1 MGNLSKRP
9 LFVRIAGPTWGRWI
23 TRRNGVVGNGLEK
36 MATIDGPFL
45 VLCNHTHT
53 LDPFFVSALSPV
65 HIRWVAGAYL
75 FKLPFL
81 SMLLHHLVGAI
92 SKQQGRSDMHTLRQI
107 SAAFKK
113 GDVVG
118 IFPEG
123 TRTWDGEP
131 MGFDQGLAKL
141 IKLLKVP
148 VVLLNFEGLYA
159 IKPRWSRFRRKGAV
173 SLTFKSLLSVE
184 EAQKLSVND
193 LYNHLNTELGFS
205 FRTWQHHAKVRF
217 SGKRG
222 AEGVEKTLYLCPS
235 CTKGST
241 ITSKGRTIS
250 CTNCSLSYTLNEYE
264 LLKANNKDTPALE
277 DIAAWRAWQNSRLI
291 AHPPAFPDDRGVL
304 FQQGSETQLTTMS
317 RKFTL
322 RLERMQMI
330 LSTPRQTYHFA
341 YSDIT
346 SMIINAKNTLE
357 LYCSGVLYRIRIA
370 PNLSILKYLE
380 YYQSYNPEEA
390 TS

>member
-81 SMLLHHLVGAI
+81 SLLLHHLVGAI

-107 SAAFKK
+107 SAALKQ

-131 MGFDQGLAKL
+131 MGFDQSIAKL
-141 IKLLKVP
+141 VKLLKVP
-148 VVLLNFEGLYA
+148 LVLLNFEGLYG
-159 IKPRWSRFRRKGAV
+159 IKPRWSVYRRKGKV
-173 SLTFKSLLSVE
+173 TLTFKSLLTVE
-184 EAQKLSVND
+184 DAQAMDVEA
-193 LYNHLNTELGFS
+193 LYAYIKNELAFS
-205 FRTWQHHAKVRF
+205 HRQWQQDTPTRFIGKHGADGVAK
-217 SGKRG
+217 
-222 AEGVEKTLYLCPS
+222 ALYLCPS
-235 CTKGST
+235 CHHSST
-241 ITSKGRTIS
+241 IQSSERIIT
-250 CTNCSLSYTLNEYE
+250 CSHCDLSYTLNEYDRLE
-264 LLKANNKDTPALE
+264 NNAEGKPIFE
-277 DIAAWRAWQNSRLI
+277 DIAAWREWQHSYLI
-291 AHPPAFPDDRGVL
+291 AQNPAFPDDRGVL
-304 FQQGSETQLTTMS
+304 FQQGDETKLITIT
-317 RKFTL
+317 RAFTL
-322 RLERMQMI
+322 RLERNQMT
-330 LSTPRQTYHFA
+330 LSTSEQTYHFA
-341 YSDIT
+341 YDDIT

-357 LYCSGVLYRIRIA
+357 FYCCGILYRIRIGS
-370 PNLSILKYLE
+370 NLSILKYVE
-380 YYQSYNPEEA
+380 YYQSYKPEEA
-390 TS
+390 SS